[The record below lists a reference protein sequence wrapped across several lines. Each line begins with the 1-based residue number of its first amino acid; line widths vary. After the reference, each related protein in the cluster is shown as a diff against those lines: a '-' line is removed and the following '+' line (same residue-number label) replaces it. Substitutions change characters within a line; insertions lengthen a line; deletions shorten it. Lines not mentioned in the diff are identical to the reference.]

1 MCPDT
6 VCNDL
11 ILENVGFQA
20 AATGMTQLSIE
31 FVCIAGEDVALGA
44 PVEYIQLKG
53 TTYDAPA
60 VCKYTGN
67 KYYSDDWMHHTG
79 GH

>member
-1 MCPDT
+1 MWM
-6 VCNDL
+6 VC
-11 ILENVGFQA
+11 
-20 AATGMTQLSIE
+20 
-31 FVCIAGEDVALGA
+31 AGEDPALGA

-53 TTYDAPA
+53 TTYDKPA

-67 KYYSDDWMHHTG
+67 KYYSDDWAHHAG

>member
-1 MCPDT
+1 M
-6 VCNDL
+6 L
-11 ILENVGFQA
+11 FRIHNVHA
-20 AATGMTQLSIE
+20 LALPLSE
-31 FVCIAGEDVALGA
+31 ADECGTGEDVALGA

-53 TTYDAPA
+53 TTYDKPA

-67 KYYSDDWMHHTG
+67 KYYSDDWMHHAG